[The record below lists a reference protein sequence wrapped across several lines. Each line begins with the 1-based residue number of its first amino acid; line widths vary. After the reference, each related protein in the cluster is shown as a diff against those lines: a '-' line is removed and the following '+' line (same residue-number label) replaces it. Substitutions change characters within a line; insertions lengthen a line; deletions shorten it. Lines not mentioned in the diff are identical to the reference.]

1 MSSRPKPV
9 VLMILDGWG
18 HSHSPEHNAIEAAR
32 TPNMD
37 ALVRDYPNGFINAS
51 ELHVGLPEGQ
61 MGNSEVGH
69 MNIGSGRVIMQE
81 LPKIDAAIVNG
92 ELAKK
97 IAACKG
103 ISPDHPVH
111 LLGLL
116 SDGGVHSHQ
125 SHIIALAKI
134 LANAGE
140 HVYVHLFLDGRDTP
154 PQSALD
160 YIAQFE
166 RSIAAI
172 PNVEIATVSGRYYAM
187 DRDKRWDRVGKAYDT
202 LVTAAGTRF
211 TSAHQAVEEAY
222 SQGITDEF
230 ILPCVIGDYSGMS
243 DGEALVCANFRS
255 DRVREMLSALLIKE
269 FAEFPRTKTVEF
281 ASAITMTEY
290 SSTLAKYTQVLFPPE
305 QLTDILGEV
314 VSKAGLKQL
323 RIAETE
329 KYAHVTFFF
338 NGGREQEFAGEE
350 RILVPSPQVAT
361 YDLQPEMSAPE
372 VTDKLVAAIEADKFD
387 LIVVNYANTDMV
399 GHSGNIAAATKAVE
413 AVDACV
419 GRVVASALAKGGAV
433 FITADHGNA
442 EQMYDDD
449 TKQPH
454 TAHTLNVVPAIIIS
468 ANLKGKKV
476 PIREG
481 RLGDVAPTILQ
492 LMQVPQPKAMTG
504 KSLLEDHAA

>member
-1 MSSRPKPV
+1 M
-9 VLMILDGWG
+9 
-18 HSHSPEHNAIEAAR
+18 
-32 TPNMD
+32 
-37 ALVRDYPNGFINAS
+37 
-51 ELHVGLPEGQ
+51 
-61 MGNSEVGH
+61 
-69 MNIGSGRVIMQE
+69 
-81 LPKIDAAIVNG
+81 
-92 ELAKK
+92 
-97 IAACKG
+97 
-103 ISPDHPVH
+103 
-111 LLGLL
+111 
-116 SDGGVHSHQ
+116 
-125 SHIIALAKI
+125 
-134 LANAGE
+134 
-140 HVYVHLFLDGRDTP
+140 
-154 PQSALD
+154 
-160 YIAQFE
+160 
-166 RSIAAI
+166 
-172 PNVEIATVSGRYYAM
+172 
-187 DRDKRWDRVGKAYDT
+187 
-202 LVTAAGTRF
+202 
-211 TSAHQAVEEAY
+211 EEAY